1 MFITNDKTVFFRC
14 KENSNPMKY
23 FVLFFFISTVLNAQ
37 MMTSVYFAHN
47 SYELN
52 PESKQKLDSLT
63 QLKTSLKFKI
73 FGNCDSSGTNEY
85 NSKLSENRANT
96 VRNYLQNKISE
107 NIQLINVVGLG
118 EEKQINDNSTE
129 ELRGKNRRVDIFIE
143 KAFVPGEKISR
154 NALPSFLSTEISQ
167 MKVKDTFVLPN
178 VNFVGGRHVWLP
190 KGQSEIVKL
199 LKILK
204 ENPTLEIE
212 LQGHICC
219 DYENFDGEDL
229 DLKTFNLS
237 FTRANAIKEFLLK
250 HGIDSNRI
258 TAKGLG
264 HLNPVTYP
272 EETELDKTKNRRVE
286 VVLLKK

>member
-1 MFITNDKTVFFRC
+1 MFFETIIKYFSVL
-14 KENSNPMKY
+14 KETQNPMKY
-23 FVLFFFISTVLNAQ
+23 FVLFFLISTGLNAQ

-47 SYELN
+47 SYEIN
-52 PESKQKLDSLT
+52 PESKQKLDSLA
-63 QLKTSLKFKI
+63 QLRASLKFKI

-85 NSKLSENRANT
+85 NVKLSENRANT
-96 VRNYLQNKISE
+96 VHNYLQNAISE
-107 NIQLINVVGLG
+107 NIQLISVIGLG
-118 EEKQINDNSTE
+118 EEKQINDNSTD
-129 ELRGKNRRVDIFIE
+129 ELRARNRRVDIFIE
-143 KAFVPGEKISR
+143 KTFASREKISR
-154 NALPSFLSTEISQ
+154 NALPSFLSMEISQ
-167 MKVKDTFVLPN
+167 MKVKDTFALPN
-178 VNFVGGRHVWLP
+178 VSFVGGRHVWLP

-250 HGIDSNRI
+250 NRIESSRI
-258 TAKGLG
+258 TARGLG
-264 HLNPVTYP
+264 HLNPVVYP
-272 EETELDKTKNRRVE
+272 EETEEDRMKNRRVE
-286 VVLLKK
+286 LVLIKK

>member
-1 MFITNDKTVFFRC
+1 MKTLIF
-14 KENSNPMKY
+14 
-23 FVLFFFISTVLNAQ
+23 LFLFFISVTVNSQ
-37 MMTSVYFAHN
+37 MMSSIYFQNN

-52 PESKQKLDSLT
+52 PESKQKLDSLA
-63 QLKTSLKFKI
+63 QLKISLKFKI
-73 FGNCDSSGTNEY
+73 YGNCDSSGTNEY

-107 NIQLINVVGLG
+107 NIQLISAIGLG
-118 EEKQINDNSTE
+118 EEKQVNDNSTD
-129 ELRGKNRRVDIFIE
+129 ELRGKNRRVDIFVE
-143 KAFVPGEKISR
+143 KTFASGEKISR
-154 NALPSFLSTEISQ
+154 NILPSFLSTEISK
-167 MKVKDTFVLPN
+167 MKVKDTFALPR
-178 VNFVGGRHVWLP
+178 VNFVGGRHIWLP
-190 KGQSEIVKL
+190 EGQSEIVKL

-250 HGIDSNRI
+250 NGIDSNRI

-264 HLNPVTYP
+264 HLNPVAYP

-286 VVLLKK
+286 LVLIKK

>member
-1 MFITNDKTVFFRC
+1 MKTLIF
-14 KENSNPMKY
+14 
-23 FVLFFFISTVLNAQ
+23 LFLFFISVTVNSQ
-37 MMTSVYFAHN
+37 MMSSIYFQNN

-52 PESKQKLDSLT
+52 PESKQKLDSLA
-63 QLKTSLKFKI
+63 QLKFSLKFKI
-73 FGNCDSSGTNEY
+73 YGNCDSSGTNEY

-107 NIQLINVVGLG
+107 NIQLICAIGLG
-118 EEKQINDNSTE
+118 EEKQVNDNSTD
-129 ELRGKNRRVDIFIE
+129 ELRGKNRRVDIFVE
-143 KAFVPGEKISR
+143 KTFASGEKISR
-154 NALPSFLSTEISQ
+154 NVLPSFLSTEISK
-167 MKVKDTFVLPN
+167 MKVKDTFALPR
-178 VNFVGGRHVWLP
+178 VNFVGGRHIWLP
-190 KGQSEIVKL
+190 EGQSEIVKL

-250 HGIDSNRI
+250 NGIDSNRI

-264 HLNPVTYP
+264 HLNPVAYP
-272 EETELDKTKNRRVE
+272 EETDLDKTKNRRVE
-286 VVLLKK
+286 LVLIKK

>member
-1 MFITNDKTVFFRC
+1 
-14 KENSNPMKY
+14 MKY
-23 FVLFFFISTVLNAQ
+23 FVLFFLISTGLNAQ

-52 PESKQKLDSLT
+52 PESKQKLDSLA

-96 VRNYLQNKISE
+96 VRNYLQNKVSG
-107 NIQLINVVGLG
+107 NIQLINAVGLG
-118 EEKQINDNSTE
+118 EEKQINDNSTD

-154 NALPSFLSTEISQ
+154 NALPSFLSTEIFQ
-167 MKVKDTFVLPN
+167 MKVKDTFALPN
-178 VNFVGGRHVWLP
+178 VNFVGGRHIWLP

-250 HGIDSNRI
+250 NGIDSDRI

-264 HLNPVTYP
+264 HLNPVVYP
-272 EETELDKTKNRRVE
+272 EETESDKTKNRRVE
-286 VVLLKK
+286 VVLIKK

>member
-1 MFITNDKTVFFRC
+1 
-14 KENSNPMKY
+14 MKY
-23 FVLFFFISTVLNAQ
+23 FVLFFLISTGSNAQ
-37 MMTSVYFAHN
+37 MMTSVYFVHN

-52 PESKQKLDSLT
+52 LESKQKLDSLT
-63 QLKTSLKFKI
+63 QLRTSLKFKI
-73 FGNCDSSGTNEY
+73 FGNCDPSGTNEY
-85 NSKLSENRANT
+85 NNKLSENRANT
-96 VRNYLQNKISE
+96 VRNYLQNKILE
-107 NIQLINVVGLG
+107 NIQLISVVGLG
-118 EEKQINDNSTE
+118 EEKQINDNSTD

-143 KAFVPGEKISR
+143 KAFASGEKISR

-167 MKVKDTFVLPN
+167 MKVKDTFALPN

-204 ENPTLEIE
+204 ENSTLEIE

-250 HGIDSNRI
+250 NGIDSSRI

-264 HLNPVTYP
+264 HLNPVAYP

>member
-1 MFITNDKTVFFRC
+1 
-14 KENSNPMKY
+14 MKY
-23 FVLFFFISTVLNAQ
+23 FILFFFISIGFKAQ
-37 MMTSVYFAHN
+37 MMTSVYFANN
-47 SYELN
+47 SYDLN
-52 PESKQKLDSLT
+52 SDSKQKLDSLA

-96 VRNYLQNKISE
+96 VRIYLQNKISG
-107 NIQLINVVGLG
+107 NIQLINAVGLG
-118 EEKQINDNSTE
+118 EEKQINDNSTD

-154 NALPSFLSTEISQ
+154 NALPSFLSKEISQ
-167 MKVKDTFVLPN
+167 MKVKDTFALPN

-190 KGQSEIVKL
+190 KGQFEIVKL

-204 ENPTLEIE
+204 ENPTSEIE

-250 HGIDSNRI
+250 NGIDSNRI

-264 HLNPVTYP
+264 HLNPVAYP
-272 EETELDKTKNRRVE
+272 EETESDKTKNRRVE
-286 VVLLKK
+286 VVLIKK

>member
-1 MFITNDKTVFFRC
+1 
-14 KENSNPMKY
+14 
-23 FVLFFFISTVLNAQ
+23 

-47 SYELN
+47 SYEIN
-52 PESKQKLDSLT
+52 HESKQKLDSLA
-63 QLKTSLKFKI
+63 QLRASLKFKI

-85 NSKLSENRANT
+85 NVKLSENRANT
-96 VRNYLQNKISE
+96 VHNYLQNTISE
-107 NIQLINVVGLG
+107 NIQLISVIGLG
-118 EEKQINDNSTE
+118 EEKQINDNSTD
-129 ELRGKNRRVDIFIE
+129 ELRAKNRRVDIFIE
-143 KAFVPGEKISR
+143 KTFASGEKISR

-167 MKVKDTFVLPN
+167 MKVKDTFALPD
-178 VNFVGGRHVWLP
+178 VSFVGGRHVWLS

-199 LKILK
+199 LKMLK

-250 HGIDSNRI
+250 NGINSSRI

-264 HLNPVTYP
+264 HLNPVVYP
-272 EETELDKTKNRRVE
+272 EETEEDRMKNRRVE
-286 VVLLKK
+286 LVVIKK